1 MKNLLL
7 KNMFKF
13 TDVTDPN
20 ALIKPRILP
29 SYKKPWLS
37 SGQVCREIIHVPSY
51 KRKGKTV
58 SAYDRICGRRH
69 SLAEHQRIMDGF
81 YPMLQDGKKDQQNL
95 KENQNENHENEK
107 EKDDL
112 QGKEKDETKDDK
124 IILKESVGPRYAAS
138 EDTIVIKQALAALG
152 YYSPDPSIGMT
163 KFPDSALFEAIRAF
177 QKDMGLYPSGTV
189 MPDSPTL
196 DLINSQI
203 QALTGNVNFG
213 ASHMSPIINDAFK
226 KAEILTSGNYN
237 NIQISDFKN
246 DKELMDT
253 YYEIAKQRTHEG
265 YVTHPYVDTTGN
277 VTYGVGI
284 NAGELED
291 FKKVDLLVKD
301 ANGQWRE
308 AEESEK
314 RAEYQR
320 LKDIYNKNPN
330 TKAEGYKGN
339 FKIDENKAKEVAFER
354 MGKYLELLRSDRK
367 FGERFDRLHPEGKL
381 AVLDMIYNMGQGV
394 EQNDK
399 RDPTVPK
406 TSDGGPKGLTYKF
419 WPKFFDAVEKRD
431 FFEAAKQSH
440 RKGLSPARNKWT
452 HDMLMKGGKVL
463 WDGWSVQV

>member
-1 MKNLLL
+1 M
-7 KNMFKF
+7 
-13 TDVTDPN
+13 
-20 ALIKPRILP
+20 
-29 SYKKPWLS
+29 S
-37 SGQVCREIIHVPSY
+37 
-51 KRKGKTV
+51 
-58 SAYDRICGRRH
+58 
-69 SLAEHQRIMDGF
+69 
-81 YPMLQDGKKDQQNL
+81 QDGKKDQQNL

-112 QGKEKDETKDDK
+112 QGKEKDETEDDK

-226 KAEILTSGNYN
+226 KAELLTSGNYN

-381 AVLDMIYNMGQGV
+381 AVLDMIYNMGPG
-394 EQNDK
+394 DK
-399 RDPTVPK
+399 QDDNRDPAAPK
-406 TSDGGPKGLTYKF
+406 TSGKGPKGLTYKF
-419 WPKFFDAVEKRD
+419 WQNFFNAVERGD
-431 FFEAAKQSH
+431 FAEAAKQSH
-440 RKGLSPARNKWT
+440 RRGISADRNKWT
-452 HDMLMKGGKVL
+452 YDMLIKGVK
-463 WDGWSVQV
+463 SF